1 MTALVDRATGA
12 LVRSP
17 RRRRPTWSLG
27 RTLTA
32 VVLAVPCIYPLVYL
46 VSVSVASAEDYQVNR
61 NGIPRQL
68 DLQRIGDVWVRIEFG
83 QAVLNSLQAVGVGVL
98 VMLLVSSLGA
108 YWFHVHRTLV
118 AQVLFQVAVVGMT
131 VPVVAMIIPLFVL
144 FSQAGLLNEL
154 WALGL
159 VYGAINTPFGLFFLT
174 AYYRSSLPN
183 ELLEA
188 ARMDGAGR
196 LREYW
201 SIVLPLSRPA
211 LGALAALG
219 FVWTWGDLLM
229 SLVLV
234 QTPALRTVTV
244 AVSALA
250 TGRFNDDAQLAA
262 TGALLA
268 LLPLIV
274 IFLFAQRTLQRGV
287 LAGIGK

>member
-1 MTALVDRATGA
+1 MTALVESSTPT

-68 DLQRIGDVWVRIEFG
+68 DLQRIGDVWVRIDFG

-118 AQVLFQVAVVGMT
+118 ARVLFQVAVVGMT